1 MDGYY
6 VLFDKEKHRIKNFG
20 HEGVIIKVTVDAHS
34 RQQNVC
40 AMVARHQGMKFSFY
54 ITFAHVDRTRFQ

>member
-40 AMVARHQGMKFSFY
+40 AMVA
-54 ITFAHVDRTRFQ
+54 